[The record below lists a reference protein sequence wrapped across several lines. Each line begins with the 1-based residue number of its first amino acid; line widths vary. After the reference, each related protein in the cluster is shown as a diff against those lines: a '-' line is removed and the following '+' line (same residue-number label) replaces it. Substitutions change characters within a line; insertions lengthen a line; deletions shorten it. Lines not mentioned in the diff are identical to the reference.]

1 MILTMAM
8 LIMILNMTIEDNDD
22 NRKAL
27 GRSQSMMMKRMNIT
41 MALGR
46 SQSSSDILNT
56 AVNDNRG
63 TAHMLW

>member
-1 MILTMAM
+1 MAM